1 MNTYRSS
8 SLPGGLM
15 KCNLYGRCFQNP
27 MEKKEFDTWLENLS
41 AVFYTL
47 TDLQKNE
54 TLDHLISQSGAV
66 QLRHLSNNL
75 ETLLKRDFL
84 RLLPLELSF
93 YLLRWLDPQTLLT
106 CCLVSKQWNKVI
118 SACTEVWQTACRK
131 LGWQVDEDAQDTLHW
146 KKVYLKA
153 VLRMKQLED
162 HEAFQTASLIGHSA
176 RVYALYYKDGL
187 LCTGSDD
194 LSAKLWDVSTGQCIY
209 GIQTHTCAAVKFD
222 EQKLVTGSFDNTVAC
237 WDWISGA
244 KTQHFRGH
252 TGAVFS
258 VDYSDELDLLVS
270 GSADNTV
277 KIWALS
283 SGSCLNTL
291 NGHTEWVTKV
301 VLQKCQVKSVM
312 HSPGD
317 YILLSADKY
326 EIKIWP
332 IGREINCK
340 CLKTLYVSDDRSIC
354 LQPRL
359 HFDGKYIV
367 CSSAIG
373 LYQWDFASYDILR
386 VGAAQ
391 SGHTGSC
398 PRVNAR
404 GHYAC
409 AEISVLH
416 LRGLTAPRLRLPK
429 LAKTVRLSGFFCSS
443 PSLLLVWGPGR
454 PAELRSLEYCPVK
467 VRGHFDH
474 SKELYIQ
481 PRTLVDPERE
491 ARESGRIS
499 SSTESGAHVITPFYC
514 TDLGITILVNR
525 GFIPRKKVN
534 PETRLKGQVGGEVEL
549 VGIVRLTET
558 RKPFVPENVV
568 ARNCWYYRDLEA
580 MARVT
585 GAEPILIDADLAS
598 TVPGGPI
605 GGQTRVTLRNEHM
618 QYIFT
623 WFPGLDG

>member
-1 MNTYRSS
+1 MMLSY
-8 SLPGGLM
+8 SLGQLSLMEDVAPKHLSVQGCLEFPWFPAGLPPPLDPEVLAS
-15 KCNLYGRCFQNP
+15 CQ
-27 MEKKEFDTWLENLS
+27 
-41 AVFYTL
+41 AVG
-47 TDLQKNE
+47 
-54 TLDHLISQSGAV
+54 SVQSGGCCV
-66 QLRHLSNNL
+66 LSSVP
-75 ETLLKRDFL
+75 LLW
-84 RLLPLELSF
+84 P
-93 YLLRWLDPQTLLT
+93 
-106 CCLVSKQWNKVI
+106 
-118 SACTEVWQTACRK
+118 
-131 LGWQVDEDAQDTLHW
+131 
-146 KKVYLKA
+146 
-153 VLRMKQLED
+153 
-162 HEAFQTASLIGHSA
+162 
-176 RVYALYYKDGL
+176 
-187 LCTGSDD
+187 
-194 LSAKLWDVSTGQCIY
+194 
-209 GIQTHTCAAVKFD
+209 
-222 EQKLVTGSFDNTVAC
+222 C
-237 WDWISGA
+237 W
-244 KTQHFRGH
+244 
-252 TGAVFS
+252 
-258 VDYSDELDLLVS
+258 VS
-270 GSADNTV
+270 GSC
-277 KIWALS
+277 W
-283 SGSCLNTL
+283 G
-291 NGHTEWVTKV
+291 
-301 VLQKCQVKSVM
+301 LQDSESWC
-312 HSPGD
+312 P
-317 YILLSADKY
+317 
-326 EIKIWP
+326 P
-332 IGREINCK
+332 
-340 CLKTLYVSDDRSIC
+340 
-354 LQPRL
+354 L
-359 HFDGKYIV
+359 H
-367 CSSAIG
+367 
-373 LYQWDFASYDILR
+373 R